1 MSTCYGA
8 SLARAAGDVDTR
20 DVPCDGPVPGSLAW
34 LTAEASWRLTRDGL
48 PGEAASLRRAAY
60 PGDVAAVALPIMAR
74 DELSA
79 GTEGAV
85 AALWHAAVCADVA
98 GAEVAS

>member
-1 MSTCYGA
+1 MSGYGA

-34 LTAEASWRLTRDGL
+34 LVAEASWRLVRDGL
-48 PGEAASLRRAAY
+48 SGDAASLRRAAY

-74 DELSA
+74 DGLSA

-98 GAEVAS
+98 GAEVVS

>member
-1 MSTCYGA
+1 MSGYGA

-20 DVPCDGPVPGSLAW
+20 DVPCDDPVPGSLAW
-34 LTAEASWRLTRDGL
+34 LVAEASWRLVRDGL

-60 PGDVAAVALPIMAR
+60 PGDVAAVALPLMAR
-74 DELSA
+74 DGLSA

-98 GAEVAS
+98 GAEARS